1 MKFPRPGTGGHGKAA
16 HPSGP
21 IELPERS
28 ATVTLV
34 PARGA
39 RIPARVLESGDGT
52 LLVAITV
59 PTSPLSASQL
69 EGMVVEF
76 QSPSGRMHFEGE
88 AFIED
93 PTDPDVLRID
103 SPRSID
109 VVQEREYVR
118 IRSVRSALVFGGPNL
133 TQIDSYT
140 VDISGGGF
148 LLGGAEALQVGDE
161 VQFQIELNPGELPV
175 CGTGRVMRIDL
186 QGHRGIAF
194 ESIKDLDRR
203 RLIRFIFECQ
213 RVELRMGLEVERH
226 GD

>member
-1 MKFPRPGTGGHGKAA
+1 MKFGGRGKAG
-16 HPSGP
+16 HQGGP
-21 IELPERS
+21 IELPER
-28 ATVTLV
+28 ADVVTLI
-34 PARGA
+34 PPRGA
-39 RIPARVLESGDGT
+39 RIPARVLESGDHT

-59 PTSPLSASQL
+59 PTPPLSASQL

-76 QSPSGRMHFEGE
+76 QAPSGRVHLEG
-88 AFIED
+88 AAVMED

-118 IRSVRSALVFGGPNL
+118 IKSVRTALVFGGPNL
-133 TQIDSYT
+133 IQIDSYT

-148 LLGGAEALQVGDE
+148 LLAGAEALQIGDE

-175 CGTGRVMRIDL
+175 CGMGKVMRIDL
-186 QGHRGIAF
+186 HGHRGIAF
-194 ESIKDLDRR
+194 ESIKDLDQR

-213 RVELRMGLEVERH
+213 RAELRMGLEVERH

>member
-1 MKFPRPGTGGHGKAA
+1 M
-16 HPSGP
+16 
-21 IELPERS
+21 
-28 ATVTLV
+28 
-34 PARGA
+34 
-39 RIPARVLESGDGT
+39 
-52 LLVAITV
+52 
-59 PTSPLSASQL
+59 
-69 EGMVVEF
+69 
-76 QSPSGRMHFEGE
+76 
-88 AFIED
+88 ED
-93 PTDPDVLRID
+93 PADPDVLRID
-103 SPRSID
+103 APRSID

-118 IRSVRSALVFGGPNL
+118 IRSVRPALVFGGPNL

-140 VDISGGGF
+140 VDLSGGGF

-186 QGHRGIAF
+186 HGHRGIAF